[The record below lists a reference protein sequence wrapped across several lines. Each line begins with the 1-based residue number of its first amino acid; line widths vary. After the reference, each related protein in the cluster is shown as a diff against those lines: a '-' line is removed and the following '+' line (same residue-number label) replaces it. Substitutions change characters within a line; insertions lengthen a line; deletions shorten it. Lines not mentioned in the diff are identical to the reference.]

1 MKKKIILFGSGA
13 YGRQAFDNLKAKHEI
28 VCFVDNNPKL
38 WGTTLFDIPIISA
51 EQICKYRKDEA
62 DIVISTLAFHQVGI
76 QLKEMGIT
84 DYSVMLDGHIYRKN
98 ERNTAESR
106 VCTRCIMNDASDEWI
121 LFDEKGHCNYC
132 NMAYGDIGKIYF
144 PNDEG
149 KEN

>member
-1 MKKKIILFGSGA
+1 M
-13 YGRQAFDNLKAKHEI
+13 
-28 VCFVDNNPKL
+28 DNNPKL

-106 VCTRCIMNDASDEWI
+106 YAQDA
-121 LFDEKGHCNYC
+121 L
-132 NMAYGDIGKIYF
+132 
-144 PNDEG
+144 
-149 KEN
+149 